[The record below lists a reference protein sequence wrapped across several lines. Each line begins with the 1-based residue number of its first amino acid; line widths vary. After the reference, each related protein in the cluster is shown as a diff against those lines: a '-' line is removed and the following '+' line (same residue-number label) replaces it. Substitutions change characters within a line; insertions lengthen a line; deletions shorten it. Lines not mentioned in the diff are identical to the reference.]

1 MKIAVF
7 WRKWTEIC
15 ASHRHKALWKRAP
28 SKFAFL
34 FQVLPFKGVVK
45 CTDKIEFGAEGMQ
58 NARTIQRKT
67 RNHQSR
73 SCFRKNIAR
82 RATRPSR
89 DRKMDPFSA
98 AGCSTFLR
106 QSERNPLFHP
116 QKANRRAPSSRARD
130 DAKRIFRFER
140 RDVNKNAFTH
150 RATRKRERLHVVL
163 NATTRRV
170 SSSAVLFSLSSVG
183 CALFFFSS
191 SFSHKRAD
199 VDLLRRKNNKSAII
213 DFCERERERERETNE
228 KKINTTCKDSIRE
241 RKNATTKESA
251 LGGGAKKNGSTKMKT
266 WSFVIM
272 IRETFCTKIIYITL

>member
-1 MKIAVF
+1 
-7 WRKWTEIC
+7 
-15 ASHRHKALWKRAP
+15 
-28 SKFAFL
+28 
-34 FQVLPFKGVVK
+34 
-45 CTDKIEFGAEGMQ
+45 MQ

-170 SSSAVLFSLSSVG
+170 SSSAVLFFSLSSVG
-183 CALFFFSS
+183 CAVFFFSLSS
-191 SFSHKRAD
+191 SFSHKRD
-199 VDLLRRKNNKSAII
+199 RRGLIAPQKII
-213 DFCERERERERETNE
+213 KVPSSTFVRERERERERRMK
-228 KKINTTCKDSIRE
+228 KKINTTCKDEERKRE
-241 RKNATTKESA
+241 KNATTKESA
-251 LGGGAKKNGSTKMKT
+251 LGGGAKKNGSTKKMKT
-266 WSFVIM
+266 WSFI
-272 IRETFCTKIIYITL
+272 

>member
-1 MKIAVF
+1 MRIASTQSTVETRSF
-7 WRKWTEIC
+7 E
-15 ASHRHKALWKRAP
+15 
-28 SKFAFL
+28 KFTIRFSGFTL
-34 FQVLPFKGVVK
+34 QRVVK

-170 SSSAVLFSLSSVG
+170 SSSAVLFFLSLSSVG
-183 CALFFFSS
+183 CAVFFSLSLFSAQSFFFSLLLFPTSGDRRGLIAPQKIIKVPS
-191 SFSHKRAD
+191 STFVR
-199 VDLLRRKNNKSAII
+199 
-213 DFCERERERERETNE
+213 ERERERERERM
-228 KKINTTCKDSIRE
+228 KKKSTQR
-241 RKNATTKESA
+241 
-251 LGGGAKKNGSTKMKT
+251 AKSP
-266 WSFVIM
+266 
-272 IRETFCTKIIYITL
+272 

>member
-1 MKIAVF
+1 M
-7 WRKWTEIC
+7 
-15 ASHRHKALWKRAP
+15 
-28 SKFAFL
+28 
-34 FQVLPFKGVVK
+34 VK

-116 QKANRRAPSSRARD
+116 QKANRRAQSSRARD

-163 NATTRRV
+163 LNATTRDEFLLLPFFFFLSLSLLCRLR
-170 SSSAVLFSLSSVG
+170 SLFFSL
-183 CALFFFSS
+183 SS
-191 SFSHKRAD
+191 SFSHERD
-199 VDLLRRKNNKSAII
+199 RRGLLTFFWTHFDTVARFS
-213 DFCERERERERETNE
+213 TN
-228 KKINTTCKDSIRE
+228 SR
-241 RKNATTKESA
+241 
-251 LGGGAKKNGSTKMKT
+251 L
-266 WSFVIM
+266 
-272 IRETFCTKIIYITL
+272 

>member
-1 MKIAVF
+1 M
-7 WRKWTEIC
+7 
-15 ASHRHKALWKRAP
+15 
-28 SKFAFL
+28 
-34 FQVLPFKGVVK
+34 VK

-106 QSERNPLFHP
+106 QCERNPLFHP
-116 QKANRRAPSSRARD
+116 QKANRRAQSSRARD

-163 NATTRRV
+163 LNATTRDEFLLLPFFFFL
-170 SSSAVLFSLSSVG
+170 SLFCVG
-183 CALFFFSS
+183 CAVFFFLSRLLFPTSETDVDFLLFFGRTLTLWLALVQTLVY
-191 SFSHKRAD
+191 K
-199 VDLLRRKNNKSAII
+199 RRKK
-213 DFCERERERERETNE
+213 
-228 KKINTTCKDSIRE
+228 
-241 RKNATTKESA
+241 
-251 LGGGAKKNGSTKMKT
+251 
-266 WSFVIM
+266 
-272 IRETFCTKIIYITL
+272 

>member
-1 MKIAVF
+1 
-7 WRKWTEIC
+7 
-15 ASHRHKALWKRAP
+15 
-28 SKFAFL
+28 
-34 FQVLPFKGVVK
+34 
-45 CTDKIEFGAEGMQ
+45 MQ

-170 SSSAVLFSLSSVG
+170 SSSAVLFFFSLFCVG
-183 CALFFFSS
+183 CAVFFFSLVFFFPRARPTWTY
-191 SFSHKRAD
+191 SFFGRT
-199 VDLLRRKNNKSAII
+199 LTLWL
-213 DFCERERERERETNE
+213 
-228 KKINTTCKDSIRE
+228 
-241 RKNATTKESA
+241 A
-251 LGGGAKKNGSTKMKT
+251 L
-266 WSFVIM
+266 
-272 IRETFCTKIIYITL
+272 

>member
-1 MKIAVF
+1 M
-7 WRKWTEIC
+7 
-15 ASHRHKALWKRAP
+15 
-28 SKFAFL
+28 
-34 FQVLPFKGVVK
+34 VK

-170 SSSAVLFSLSSVG
+170 SSSAVLFFLSLFCRLRS
-183 CALFFFSS
+183 LFFSLSS
-191 SFSHKRAD
+191 SFSHERD
-199 VDLLRRKNNKSAII
+199 RRGLIPFL
-213 DFCERERERERETNE
+213 D
-228 KKINTTCKDSIRE
+228 
-241 RKNATTKESA
+241 A
-251 LGGGAKKNGSTKMKT
+251 L
-266 WSFVIM
+266 
-272 IRETFCTKIIYITL
+272 

>member
-1 MKIAVF
+1 M
-7 WRKWTEIC
+7 
-15 ASHRHKALWKRAP
+15 
-28 SKFAFL
+28 
-34 FQVLPFKGVVK
+34 VK

-170 SSSAVLFSLSSVG
+170 SSSAVLFFFSLFCRLRS
-183 CALFFFSS
+183 LFFFLSRLLFPTS
-191 SFSHKRAD
+191 ETD
-199 VDLLRRKNNKSAII
+199 VDLKLRRKK
-213 DFCERERERERETNE
+213 
-228 KKINTTCKDSIRE
+228 
-241 RKNATTKESA
+241 
-251 LGGGAKKNGSTKMKT
+251 
-266 WSFVIM
+266 
-272 IRETFCTKIIYITL
+272 

>member
-1 MKIAVF
+1 
-7 WRKWTEIC
+7 
-15 ASHRHKALWKRAP
+15 
-28 SKFAFL
+28 
-34 FQVLPFKGVVK
+34 
-45 CTDKIEFGAEGMQ
+45 MQ

-170 SSSAVLFSLSSVG
+170 SSSAVLFFLSLFCRLRS
-183 CALFFFSS
+183 LFFLSRLLFPTSET
-191 SFSHKRAD
+191 D
-199 VDLLRRKNNKSAII
+199 VDLLLFWTHFDTVARFIRTLSFISAAKNNKSAII
-213 DFCERERERERETNE
+213 DFCERERERERDE
-228 KKINTTCKDSIRE
+228 
-241 RKNATTKESA
+241 
-251 LGGGAKKNGSTKMKT
+251 
-266 WSFVIM
+266 
-272 IRETFCTKIIYITL
+272 

>member
-170 SSSAVLFSLSSVG
+170 SSSAVLFSLSAAQS
-183 CALFFFSS
+183 FFLSS
-191 SFSHKRAD
+191 SFST
-199 VDLLRRKNNKSAII
+199 RRPTWTYCAAKNNKVPSST
-213 DFCERERERERETNE
+213 FGERERERERERDE
-228 KKINTTCKDSIRE
+228 
-241 RKNATTKESA
+241 
-251 LGGGAKKNGSTKMKT
+251 
-266 WSFVIM
+266 
-272 IRETFCTKIIYITL
+272 

>member
-106 QSERNPLFHP
+106 QCERNPLFHP

-170 SSSAVLFSLSSVG
+170 SSSAVLFFFSLSLLS
-183 CALFFFSS
+183 AAQSFFFLSRLLFPTSGDRRGLIAPQKIIKVPSS
-191 SFSHKRAD
+191 TF
-199 VDLLRRKNNKSAII
+199 V
-213 DFCERERERERETNE
+213 RERERERDE
-228 KKINTTCKDSIRE
+228 
-241 RKNATTKESA
+241 
-251 LGGGAKKNGSTKMKT
+251 
-266 WSFVIM
+266 
-272 IRETFCTKIIYITL
+272 

>member
-170 SSSAVLFSLSSVG
+170 SSSAVLFFFSLFCRLRS
-183 CALFFFSS
+183 LFFSLSS
-191 SFSHKRAD
+191 SFSHKRD
-199 VDLLRRKNNKSAII
+199 RRGLIAPQKII
-213 DFCERERERERETNE
+213 KVPSSTFVRERERERERETNE
-228 KKINTTCKDSIRE
+228 KKNQHNVQRLHKREKE
-241 RKNATTKESA
+241 RKTRRRKS
-251 LGGGAKKNGSTKMKT
+251 LLWVVVRKRMDRRK
-266 WSFVIM
+266 
-272 IRETFCTKIIYITL
+272 

>member
-1 MKIAVF
+1 
-7 WRKWTEIC
+7 
-15 ASHRHKALWKRAP
+15 
-28 SKFAFL
+28 
-34 FQVLPFKGVVK
+34 
-45 CTDKIEFGAEGMQ
+45 MQ

-170 SSSAVLFSLSSVG
+170 SSSAVLFFFSLSLLS
-183 CALFFFSS
+183 AAQSFFSLSS
-191 SFSHKRAD
+191 SFSHKRD
-199 VDLLRRKNNKSAII
+199 RRGLIAPQKII
-213 DFCERERERERETNE
+213 KVPSSTFVRERERRMK
-228 KKINTTCKDSIRE
+228 KKINNVQRRRE
-241 RKNATTKESA
+241 KKREKRDDERVCFGWWCEKEWID
-251 LGGGAKKNGSTKMKT
+251 KKNEN
-266 WSFVIM
+266 VVLHLIM

>member
-1 MKIAVF
+1 
-7 WRKWTEIC
+7 
-15 ASHRHKALWKRAP
+15 
-28 SKFAFL
+28 
-34 FQVLPFKGVVK
+34 
-45 CTDKIEFGAEGMQ
+45 MQ

-170 SSSAVLFSLSSVG
+170 SSSAVLFLFSLSSVG
-183 CALFFFSS
+183 CAVFFFLSRLLFPTSGDRRGLIAPQKIIKVPSS
-191 SFSHKRAD
+191 TFVR
-199 VDLLRRKNNKSAII
+199 
-213 DFCERERERERETNE
+213 ERERERERDE
-228 KKINTTCKDSIRE
+228 
-241 RKNATTKESA
+241 
-251 LGGGAKKNGSTKMKT
+251 
-266 WSFVIM
+266 
-272 IRETFCTKIIYITL
+272 

>member
-1 MKIAVF
+1 
-7 WRKWTEIC
+7 
-15 ASHRHKALWKRAP
+15 
-28 SKFAFL
+28 
-34 FQVLPFKGVVK
+34 
-45 CTDKIEFGAEGMQ
+45 MQ

-163 NATTRRV
+163 LNATTRDEF
-170 SSSAVLFSLSSVG
+170 LLLPFFFFLSLLCRLRS
-183 CALFFFSS
+183 LFFLSRLLFPTSET
-191 SFSHKRAD
+191 D
-199 VDLLRRKNNKSAII
+199 VDLFLFWTHFDTVARFIITLSFIYKRRK
-213 DFCERERERERETNE
+213 
-228 KKINTTCKDSIRE
+228 
-241 RKNATTKESA
+241 KE
-251 LGGGAKKNGSTKMKT
+251 
-266 WSFVIM
+266 
-272 IRETFCTKIIYITL
+272 

>member
-1 MKIAVF
+1 MTSASGNLFGLLRRRSHSSRTGEGLLFDKHVIKNRNRLAKAPMKIAVF

-170 SSSAVLFSLSSVG
+170 SSSAVLFFFSLSLLS
-183 CALFFFSS
+183 AAQSFFFSLV
-191 SFSHKRAD
+191 FFFPQAETD
-199 VDLLRRKNNKSAII
+199 VDLLRRKK
-213 DFCERERERERETNE
+213 
-228 KKINTTCKDSIRE
+228 
-241 RKNATTKESA
+241 
-251 LGGGAKKNGSTKMKT
+251 
-266 WSFVIM
+266 
-272 IRETFCTKIIYITL
+272 

>member
-170 SSSAVLFSLSSVG
+170 SSSAVLFLFSLSSVG
-183 CALFFFSS
+183 CAVFFFSLSS
-191 SFSHKRAD
+191 SFSHKRRPTWTYCAA
-199 VDLLRRKNNKSAII
+199 KNNKSAII
-213 DFCERERERERETNE
+213 DFCERERERERDE
-228 KKINTTCKDSIRE
+228 
-241 RKNATTKESA
+241 
-251 LGGGAKKNGSTKMKT
+251 
-266 WSFVIM
+266 
-272 IRETFCTKIIYITL
+272 

>member
-1 MKIAVF
+1 M
-7 WRKWTEIC
+7 
-15 ASHRHKALWKRAP
+15 
-28 SKFAFL
+28 
-34 FQVLPFKGVVK
+34 VK

-140 RDVNKNAFTH
+140 RDVNTNAFTH
-150 RATRKRERLHVVL
+150 RATRKRERLHVVERDNQTSFL
-163 NATTRRV
+163 VCR
-170 SSSAVLFSLSSVG
+170 SFFFSVG
-183 CALFFFSS
+183 CAVFFF
-191 SFSHKRAD
+191 FCFGRRIFFFPRETD
-199 VDLLRRKNNKSAII
+199 VDLLH
-213 DFCERERERERETNE
+213 T
-228 KKINTTCKDSIRE
+228 
-241 RKNATTKESA
+241 
-251 LGGGAKKNGSTKMKT
+251 
-266 WSFVIM
+266 
-272 IRETFCTKIIYITL
+272 

>member
-1 MKIAVF
+1 M
-7 WRKWTEIC
+7 
-15 ASHRHKALWKRAP
+15 
-28 SKFAFL
+28 
-34 FQVLPFKGVVK
+34 VK

-170 SSSAVLFSLSSVG
+170 SSSAVLFFLSLFCRLRS
-183 CALFFFSS
+183 LFFFSLV
-191 SFSHKRAD
+191 FFFPQARPTWTYCAA
-199 VDLLRRKNNKSAII
+199 KNNKSAII
-213 DFCERERERERETNE
+213 DFCERERERDE
-228 KKINTTCKDSIRE
+228 
-241 RKNATTKESA
+241 
-251 LGGGAKKNGSTKMKT
+251 
-266 WSFVIM
+266 
-272 IRETFCTKIIYITL
+272 

>member
-1 MKIAVF
+1 
-7 WRKWTEIC
+7 
-15 ASHRHKALWKRAP
+15 
-28 SKFAFL
+28 
-34 FQVLPFKGVVK
+34 
-45 CTDKIEFGAEGMQ
+45 MQ

-150 RATRKRERLHVVL
+150 RATRKLERLHVVL
-163 NATTRRV
+163 LNATTRDEF
-170 SSSAVLFSLSSVG
+170 LLLPFFFFSLSSVS
-183 CALFFFSS
+183 AAQSFFSLSS
-191 SFSHKRAD
+191 SFSHERD
-199 VDLLRRKNNKSAII
+199 RRGLIPFL
-213 DFCERERERERETNE
+213 D
-228 KKINTTCKDSIRE
+228 
-241 RKNATTKESA
+241 A
-251 LGGGAKKNGSTKMKT
+251 L
-266 WSFVIM
+266 
-272 IRETFCTKIIYITL
+272 

>member
-1 MKIAVF
+1 
-7 WRKWTEIC
+7 
-15 ASHRHKALWKRAP
+15 
-28 SKFAFL
+28 
-34 FQVLPFKGVVK
+34 
-45 CTDKIEFGAEGMQ
+45 MQ

-170 SSSAVLFSLSSVG
+170 SSSAVLFFSLFCRLRS
-183 CALFFFSS
+183 LFFFSLV
-191 SFSHKRAD
+191 FFFPQARPTWTYCAA
-199 VDLLRRKNNKSAII
+199 KNNKSAII
-213 DFCERERERERETNE
+213 DFCERERERETNE
-228 KKINTTCKDSIRE
+228 KKNQQRAKTKREKE
-241 RKNATTKESA
+241 RKTRRRKS
-251 LGGGAKKNGSTKMKT
+251 LLWVVVRKRMDRRK
-266 WSFVIM
+266 
-272 IRETFCTKIIYITL
+272 

>member
-1 MKIAVF
+1 
-7 WRKWTEIC
+7 
-15 ASHRHKALWKRAP
+15 
-28 SKFAFL
+28 
-34 FQVLPFKGVVK
+34 
-45 CTDKIEFGAEGMQ
+45 MQ

-116 QKANRRAPSSRARD
+116 QKANRRAQSSRARD

-170 SSSAVLFSLSSVG
+170 SSSAVLFFSLFCRLRS
-183 CALFFFSS
+183 LFFSLSS
-191 SFSHKRAD
+191 SFSHERD
-199 VDLLRRKNNKSAII
+199 RRGLLTFFWTHFDTVARFS
-213 DFCERERERERETNE
+213 TN
-228 KKINTTCKDSIRE
+228 SR
-241 RKNATTKESA
+241 
-251 LGGGAKKNGSTKMKT
+251 L
-266 WSFVIM
+266 
-272 IRETFCTKIIYITL
+272 